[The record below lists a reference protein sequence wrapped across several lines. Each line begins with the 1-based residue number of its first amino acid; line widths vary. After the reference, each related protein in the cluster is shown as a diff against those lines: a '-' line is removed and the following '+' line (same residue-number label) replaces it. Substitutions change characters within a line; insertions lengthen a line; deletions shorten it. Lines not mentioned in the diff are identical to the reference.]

1 MPETI
6 EITPEFEQ
14 LLQSMLAVPEPDP
27 AFIDLQRSQ
36 FLSRAS
42 LPLKETKMK
51 SRTLR
56 FSPRLAWGLALL
68 ALLALIVA
76 AFSTPTLVNALRR
89 LLGYVPGVGVV
100 EQTTTLRVLAAP
112 VIITRAGVALTIEQA
127 VAQPDKTVIVYR
139 YVLDTASL
147 DRPAP
152 ADAGSLPSFM
162 ADPALRLPDGTELK
176 ILAGLHEPE
185 TLSDAERA
193 AGKSAVRYRM
203 EFKPLPATVDHV
215 TLLLPRLVPIA
226 PGAGPEFWEI
236 PLDFKPSTG
245 AGLPVIEVAATDTQQ
260 PAPTALVTTP
270 TPQVDQDVAFVLDN
284 VVPLPDGYIFMGHT
298 QWTLRAP
305 VTAMWYGVHPE
316 LVTVTDAG
324 GQDIPWFD
332 YVTPQHDEAPGRL
345 SWAVQVQGK
354 DFHWPLTIT
363 STALWGDISLGAS
376 KDSPS
381 YFEFD
386 PGPRAQP
393 GQSWTLDKHFLVGG
407 YNTDISSVSMVA
419 DPDSAGYHYEFTMNS
434 ADGAVGVA
442 LVDLDHFDQMG
453 GGGGGGTL
461 PDPGPFIG
469 TVSYADQAPPPGP
482 IHIGIMDVSMVLRG
496 SWQVSW
502 APPAP

>member
-6 EITPEFEQ
+6 DITPEFEQ

-284 VVPLPDGYIFMGHT
+284 VVPARACDRNVVRRASRIGDGYRCR
-298 QWTLRAP
+298 RAGYSVVRLCHASTRRSARATKLGRP
-305 VTAMWYGVHPE
+305 GARQGLSLAADDHIDC
-316 LVTVTDAG
+316 LVG
-324 GQDIPWFD
+324 RYQ
-332 YVTPQHDEAPGRL
+332 PGR
-345 SWAVQVQGK
+345 
-354 DFHWPLTIT
+354 
-363 STALWGDISLGAS
+363 
-376 KDSPS
+376 
-381 YFEFD
+381 E
-386 PGPRAQP
+386 
-393 GQSWTLDKHFLVGG
+393 
-407 YNTDISSVSMVA
+407 
-419 DPDSAGYHYEFTMNS
+419 
-434 ADGAVGVA
+434 
-442 LVDLDHFDQMG
+442 
-453 GGGGGGTL
+453 
-461 PDPGPFIG
+461 
-469 TVSYADQAPPPGP
+469 
-482 IHIGIMDVSMVLRG
+482 
-496 SWQVSW
+496 
-502 APPAP
+502 